1 MIVGLFSILTGKRCP
16 DGRNHSDA
24 EAQPV
29 FNRTGEWDSVF
40 LGYSVRGPSQPANQ
54 RDLARSRHSNSAAC
68 SVYPVRSR
76 SSLPHV
82 SRSFIAAGRLPL
94 VSADRRQWTTSGLS
108 PAGHITSQ
116 VQRRRQQ
123 LRLALEQSECPECW
137 RWLRGANDQV
147 SGGPLRFYVGGRT
160 GVDQLVGNG
169 TAGFAELRRDVREP
183 SRQTTSR
190 QNRSAWQAIL
200 SCCCLYY

>member
-1 MIVGLFSILTGKRCP
+1 VIVGLFSILTGKRCP

-40 LGYSVRGPSQPANQ
+40 LGYSVRANQ
-54 RDLARSRHSNSAAC
+54 PTRPRSLARDTQTVLLVLSILRGLVPRCLMSLARSLQRDGFHWYRPIDDNGRHRVFLPQDTS
-68 SVYPVRSR
+68 PVKCNADG
-76 SSLPHV
+76 SSC
-82 SRSFIAAGRLPL
+82 
-94 VSADRRQWTTSGLS
+94 D
-108 PAGHITSQ
+108 
-116 VQRRRQQ
+116 
-123 LRLALEQSECPECW
+123 W
-137 RWLRGANDQV
+137 RWNKANVQSVGGGFVVPNDQV

>member
-68 SVYPVRSR
+68 SVYPARSR

-137 RWLRGANDQV
+137 RWLRGAKRPGQRRAAA
-147 SGGPLRFYVGGRT
+147 L
-160 GVDQLVGNG
+160 
-169 TAGFAELRRDVREP
+169 LRRRADGCGPAGWQWDGGICGAP
-183 SRQTTSR
+183 SRCARTEPPD
-190 QNRSAWQAIL
+190 
-200 SCCCLYY
+200 Y

>member
-54 RDLARSRHSNSAAC
+54 HDLARSRHSNSAAC
-68 SVYPVRSR
+68 SVYPARSR

-82 SRSFIAAGRLPL
+82 SLSLVHCSGTASTGIGRSMTMDDIGSFSRRTHHQSSATPTAAATGAGTKRMSRVLEVASWCQTTRSAAGRCAST
-94 VSADRRQWTTSGLS
+94 SAGERVWTSW
-108 PAGHITSQ
+108 
-116 VQRRRQQ
+116 
-123 LRLALEQSECPECW
+123 LAM
-137 RWLRGANDQV
+137 G
-147 SGGPLRFYVGGRT
+147 
-160 GVDQLVGNG
+160 
-169 TAGFAELRRDVREP
+169 RRD
-183 SRQTTSR
+183 SRS
-190 QNRSAWQAIL
+190 SVAM
-200 SCCCLYY
+200 